1 MMATRCCHVWNR
13 ILTFSWK
20 ENTQLAREVLLSN
33 VDTKRNTQWALHYF
47 HHHHIRSGISSHM
60 TCNYHAT
67 WVTYYLGGRFKYLLC
82 LPLTPILR
90 EMIQFDAHIF
100 QMLCNHQL
108 AIDNKRAIQD
118 VCECSSCSACRCRL
132 RMKWMWV
139 QEIKVSCFLAFAKS
153 TGVGQGGF
161 EFAVQLAGFS
171 MNLSFGWVLNFY
183 ILNLWHWW
191 SHRQKHQSEKQTH
204 IRQGVQDPWR
214 TL

>member
-1 MMATRCCHVWNR
+1 MWCLGSSWCNDCNCWCQWLFWVVLSIFCFYPYLVKWSN
-13 ILTFSWK
+13 LT
-20 ENTQLAREVLLSN
+20 N
-33 VDTKRNTQWALHYF
+33 
-47 HHHHIRSGISSHM
+47 
-60 TCNYHAT
+60 
-67 WVTYYLGGRFKYLLC
+67 
-82 LPLTPILR
+82 
-90 EMIQFDAHIF
+90 IF
-100 QMLCNHQL
+100 QMVCNHQL

>member
-1 MMATRCCHVWNR
+1 MFCFCKPETFWRWIGCYSGTWDHVWERWIFFPGFLEPWVRVELWGFYMMATRCCHVWNR

-108 AIDNKRAIQD
+108 ARHPVI
-118 VCECSSCSACRCRL
+118 
-132 RMKWMWV
+132 
-139 QEIKVSCFLAFAKS
+139 
-153 TGVGQGGF
+153 
-161 EFAVQLAGFS
+161 
-171 MNLSFGWVLNFY
+171 LSEYDW
-183 ILNLWHWW
+183 
-191 SHRQKHQSEKQTH
+191 
-204 IRQGVQDPWR
+204 GVQSPPQQNYLGSSSILIRWWLDP
-214 TL
+214 